1 MKLKAEDLESHL
13 KQQLASVYIVSG
25 DEPLQLGESVDLI
38 RARAREQGYAERQV
52 YSVERGFDWG
62 QLYAG
67 GNTLS
72 LFSQKILLE
81 LRMASAKPGD
91 VGAKALI
98 EFAQHLNPDT
108 LLIISL
114 PKMDKATQNSKWF
127 SALEKVGVFIQIW
140 PVDTARLP
148 LWIVQRM
155 RTRGLSASRDAA
167 QLLADRVEGNLL
179 AAAQE
184 IEKLALNYQGE
195 VQLEQMAEAISD
207 SVRFDVFALVEAIL
221 QGEKQRIVRI
231 LDVLR
236 STGVEPIL
244 VEWAVMTELRL
255 LSQLASSAAKG
266 KSVDQLIKEK
276 RIWDSRA
283 RLLKMALQRSK
294 AGYWNTLI
302 LSAARLDRTIKGMM
316 QGNSWDELL
325 KLSLAMGGVRILPN

>member
-13 KQQLASVYIVSG
+13 KQQLAQVYVVSG

-52 YSVERGFDWG
+52 YSVERNFDWG

-81 LRMASAKPGD
+81 LRMGSAKPGD
-91 VGAKALI
+91 AGSKALI

-108 LLIISL
+108 VLIISL
-114 PKMDKATQNSKWF
+114 PKVDKKIQASKWF
-127 SALEKVGVFIQIW
+127 AALEKVGVFIQIW
-140 PVDTARLP
+140 PVEITRLP
-148 LWIVQRM
+148 QWISQRM
-155 RTRGLSASRDAA
+155 RMRGMAVSRDAA

-195 VQLEQMAEAISD
+195 VQLEEMADAISD

-221 QGEKQRIVRI
+221 QGDKQRIVRI
-231 LDVLR
+231 MDVLK

-244 VEWAVMTELRL
+244 VEWAIMSELRL
-255 LSQLASSAAKG
+255 LSQLAASAAKG
-266 KSVDQLIKEK
+266 KSVDQQMKEK

-302 LSAARLDRTIKGMM
+302 LAAARLDRTIKGMM
-316 QGNSWDELL
+316 QGNTWDELL
-325 KLSLAMGGVRILPN
+325 KLSLAMGGIRILPN